1 MANDSEE
8 TYSDD
13 IMWVMSPQ
21 AVREQ
26 SQKIFT
32 LMQEGK
38 THFSFHPDKWE
49 GVLAHVKATIL
60 KNYPD
65 LNIPEHGRSV
75 HLKAGGF
82 DRPQW
87 VLEAA
92 DGLDRWQQGKLL
104 FDFIV
109 VSVLLDAGAGD
120 DWSYQEERTQKT
132 FTRSEGLGVASVHM
146 LLDGGFSK
154 TNNVEVSAEGLMG
167 LTEGELEKHFQVTE
181 KNPLTGVSGR
191 TSLLNNLGRTLR
203 DIPELFPH
211 ARVSDLM
218 EAWREKGSV
227 SGEELLGGL
236 LFGLGAIW
244 PGRLEREGVNL
255 GDVWHYPPFGGPE
268 DIKSLQPF
276 HKLSQWLAY
285 SLLAPLRL
293 AGLQVTDLSSLTGLP
308 EYRNGGL
315 FLDSGLISLRD
326 PSLAQQEHAPSS
338 ELIIEWRALTIV
350 LLDEL
355 GVKLPE
361 YMGVKLSLPQVLEG
375 GSWWAGRLLA
385 RDLRPG
391 GGPPLKLKSDGTVF

>member
-1 MANDSEE
+1 MSS
-8 TYSDD
+8 YSQD
-13 IMWVMSPQ
+13 IKWIMSPQ

-26 SQKIFT
+26 SQRIFF
-32 LMQEGK
+32 LAKEGK
-38 THFSFHPDKWE
+38 TNFCYHPDKWDH
-49 GVLAHVKATIL
+49 VLHHVKGTIL
-60 KNYPD
+60 KNYPT
-65 LNIPEHGRSV
+65 LEIPEHGRSV
-75 HLKAGGF
+75 HLKSGGH
-82 DRPQW
+82 DRPEW
-87 VLEAA
+87 ILEKVT
-92 DGLDRWQQGKLL
+92 GLDQWEQGKLL
-104 FDFIV
+104 FDFNV

-120 DWSYQEERTQKT
+120 EWTYKEGRTGET
-132 FTRSEGLGVASVHM
+132 YSRSEGLGVASVHM

-154 TNNVEVSAEGLMG
+154 EAKVEISAEGLMD
-167 LTEGELEKHFQVTE
+167 LTEAQLEKHFQVSA

-191 TSLLNNLGRTLR
+191 TSLLNNLGKALKGN
-203 DIPELFPH
+203 PYLFPH

-244 PGRLEREGVNL
+244 PGRLEREGLNL
-255 GDVWHYPPFGGPE
+255 GDVWHYPPFGSPE

-326 PSLAQQEHAPSS
+326 SSLAQQKHAPGS

-361 YMGVKLSLPQVLEG
+361 YMGVELSLPQVLEG
-375 GSWWAGRLLA
+375 GSWWGGRMLA
-385 RDLRPG
+385 RDLRRG
-391 GGPPLKLKSDGTVF
+391 GGPPLNLKSD